1 MKNYR
6 NKLVKMKQINKIKNK
21 KRIINKRKNNLNKI
35 LDVRQNQHFK
45 KKGLQYYKMD
55 IQDKNHY

>member
-1 MKNYR
+1 
-6 NKLVKMKQINKIKNK
+6 MKQINKIKNK
-21 KRIINKRKNNLNKI
+21 RRIINKRKNNLNKI

>member
-1 MKNYR
+1 MKSYR

-21 KRIINKRKNNLNKI
+21 RRIINKRKNNLNKI

-45 KKGLQYYKMD
+45 KKDLQYYKMD